1 MYLIIALLY
10 RISPRE
16 IGEWGARKSRRM
28 TPFLEDMDK
37 SLYEK
42 RSPIW
47 NQDLRLMLAETIH
60 RHVPADE
67 DFLRTSNVPPT
78 TSSQSTPKS
87 DSNNSEATTTA
98 NEPFKVFQPYSS
110 KTRSRTNIATIPTYP
125 TSSSSTSTTI
135 NTSYSNSPSYAGSKR
150 RSEETAE
157 EANSAYVNIKKEETD
172 DVAIKYLAV
181 IVPKVITL
189 LPSLYLPAVIHRSL
203 PFIQILNN
211 NNNP

>member
-1 MYLIIALLY
+1 
-10 RISPRE
+10 
-16 IGEWGARKSRRM
+16 M
-28 TPFLEDMDK
+28 TPFLEDMDE

-47 NQDLRLMLAETIH
+47 NQDLRLMLAATIH
-60 RHVPADE
+60 RHLPADE

-78 TSSQSTPKS
+78 TSSQSTPRS

-98 NEPFKVFQPYSS
+98 NEPFKVFQP
-110 KTRSRTNIATIPTYP
+110 SRQRLAQELTLQQFQHIRPPPPSPALPSIPLIAIVQAMLDL
-125 TSSSSTSTTI
+125 
-135 NTSYSNSPSYAGSKR
+135 NEDQKKR
-150 RSEETAE
+150 QRRQILH
-157 EANSAYVNIKKEETD
+157 VNIKKEETD
-172 DVAIKYLAV
+172 DVTIKYLAV

-203 PFIQILNN
+203 PFIQIFNN